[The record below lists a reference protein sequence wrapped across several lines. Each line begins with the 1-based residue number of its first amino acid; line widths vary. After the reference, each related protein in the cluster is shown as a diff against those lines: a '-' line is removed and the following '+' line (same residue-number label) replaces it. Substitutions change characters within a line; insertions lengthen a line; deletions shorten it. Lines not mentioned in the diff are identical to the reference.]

1 MYEIDGIRIGDID
14 YDRVCLNGRYWQVN
28 VQIREAANGVVC
40 TKGQG
45 QTDPNDSCNLFSPNR
60 TVDSVQDPNRYQDK
74 RNKMNMWKL

>member
-1 MYEIDGIRIGDID
+1 MYEIDGIKIGDID
-14 YDRVCLNGRYWQVN
+14 YDRVRLNGRYWQVN
-28 VQIREAANGVVC
+28 VQIRGAANGVVC

-45 QTDPNDSCNLFSPNR
+45 QTDPNDSCSLFSPNR